1 MAMEPK
7 NGSMVLFM
15 KAIGGIV
22 ALMARVNSSILTV
35 GPMKDAGLT
44 TKHVGMAF
52 SYLQIRHPTK
62 ANGRMTLKMVKE
74 LKNGKTVQ
82 NTKALTAKL
91 KSTAMGSI
99 HGQTEA
105 NLKDNWSKTNFQ
117 DLEYT
122 HG

>member
-7 NGSMVLFM
+7 NGSMELFM
-15 KAIGGIV
+15 KAIGGMV
-22 ALMARVNSSILTV
+22 ALLARENSSMLTV
-35 GPMKDAGLT
+35 KSMKDAGLT
-44 TKHVGMAF
+44 TKQVGMA
-52 SYLQIRHPTK
+52 STYLKIRHPTK
-62 ANGRMTLKMVKE
+62 AIGRMMLKMVKE
-74 LKNGKTVQ
+74 LKYGKTVQ